1 MLDSEPETEKML
13 HLARSVSFMSSLIN
27 KIMSSFHSDFTFE
40 IDF

>member
-13 HLARSVSFMSSLIN
+13 HLPKKMST
-27 KIMSSFHSDFTFE
+27 FHSDFTFE